1 MDYAD
6 IRKHQHHLQDI
17 KIGIERKIYASLQ
30 FQQEKSEFSLQKKAV
45 SQCETAAIFCIVFL
59 FKIFI
64 LIFGEIILFAKH
76 KLNDYRKCCH
86 QHNYN
91 DDIFQFFF

>member
-17 KIGIERKIYASLQ
+17 KIGIERKIYAFLQ

-45 SQCETAAIFCIVFL
+45 SQCETAAIFLYC
-59 FKIFI
+59 IFI
-64 LIFGEIILFAKH
+64 QNLYSHIWRNHPF
-76 KLNDYRKCCH
+76 C
-86 QHNYN
+86 QT
-91 DDIFQFFF
+91 